1 MKNNNRNKLPLNDSY
16 PVSAMPLGTYVRSQ
30 RLDRL
35 GIIVDAFYDEED
47 LNNTKIII
55 YTILILPERQGIGSV
70 GQDPS
75 QYYVTNEY
83 EYETIGYL
91 MMNPVDVSKIN
102 VFLERGV

>member
-1 MKNNNRNKLPLNDSY
+1 MSNNNLNKLVLDEPY
-16 PVSAMPLGTYVRSQ
+16 PAGAMPLGTYVRSE

-35 GIIVDAFYDEED
+35 GIIMDAFYSEED
-47 LNNTKIII
+47 LDNTKIII
-55 YTILILPERQGIGSV
+55 YTILILPERRGIGAL
-70 GQDPS
+70 GQDSS

-102 VFLERGV
+102 VFLEGGR